1 MKLRWL
7 SLLLVLLCWT
17 SAQAEVVSKI
27 AAVVNNEIITTHQ
40 LDLKLTEYLA
50 SQAQGKII
58 PSEQM
63 TAMRH
68 QLLDRLI
75 EEELV
80 QQKIKELQLSASDAE
95 INEAI
100 SDVQRQNSITKEQL
114 TLALQGQGLSFE
126 AYREKMRDQILRF
139 KLIGREVQS
148 KIDVTDQDV
157 SDYFRDHIEDYR
169 EPPSIQLDHLQIP
182 LPEQA
187 GTLQIES
194 AKQKAQK
201 ALDRLRAGE
210 TLAEVMADTEGAT
223 GGPMGL
229 FKEREL
235 SPLIREALIGMQT
248 GSYSEVVDTPTG
260 LMVFHIVGRT
270 PGNIRNFDDVKV
282 EIRQQLADKERE
294 ERFKTWTRELRKN
307 AYVDIRI

>member
-7 SLLLVLLCWT
+7 SLLLVLLWWT
-17 SAQAEVVSKI
+17 SVQAEVVSKI

-40 LDLKLTEYLA
+40 LDLKLTGYLA

-169 EPPSIQLDHLQIP
+169 EPPSIQLEHLQIP

-248 GSYSEVVDTPTG
+248 GSFSEVVDTPTG

-270 PGNIRNFDDVKV
+270 PGNIRNFDDVKI

>member
-7 SLLLVLLCWT
+7 SLLLVLLWWT

-27 AAVVNNEIITTHQ
+27 AAVVNSEIITTHQ

-58 PSEQM
+58 PPEQM

-68 QLLDRLI
+68 QLLDRLV

-80 QQKIKELQLSASDAE
+80 QQKIKELKLSASDAE

-100 SDVQRQNSITKEQL
+100 SDVLRQNSITREQL

-148 KIDVTDQDV
+148 KVDVTDQDLL
-157 SDYFRDHIEDYR
+157 DYFRDHIDDYR
-169 EPPSIQLDHLQIP
+169 EPPAIELDHLQIP
-182 LPEQA
+182 LPEHA
-187 GTLQIES
+187 GILQVES
-194 AKQKAQK
+194 AKQKAQE

-210 TLAEVMADTEGAT
+210 PLEAVIAGTEGAT

-235 SPLIREALIGMQT
+235 SPLIREALVGMQT
-248 GSYSEVVDTPTG
+248 GNYSEVVDTPTG
-260 LMVFHIVGRT
+260 LMVFHIVGRI
-270 PGNIRNFDDVKV
+270 PGKIRNFDDVKI
-282 EIRQQLADKERE
+282 EIRQQLADQERD

-307 AYVDIRI
+307 AYVDVRI